1 MYIHYVYLYAYTH
14 LHLFNFLF
22 SAKPTLAGQGKFIID

>member
-14 LHLFNFLF
+14 LHFINFLF
-22 SAKPTLAGQGKFIID
+22 SAKPTQAAKGKFIID